1 MSGHSK
7 WATTKRQKAVTD
19 AKRSSIFTKLSNN
32 IAIAAR
38 KGSDPTMNFSLRIAI
53 DKAKAANMPKDNIEK
68 SIKRGTGELGGNA
81 IEELYYE
88 GFGPSQSQF
97 IIKCVTDNK
106 NRSASTV
113 RHIFTK
119 FGGSLGS
126 VSWNFEKKG
135 VIRVA
140 NGNWESGIGNRES
153 DEFELELIDIGAQ
166 DIQHEEEGVT
176 IYTNMEDLQKV
187 KEFIENK
194 NIKAESADVE
204 FVAKEQL
211 EITSQD
217 SLETL
222 EKFIDALEENENI
235 SEYYGNV
242 NWN

>member
-32 IAIAAR
+32 ISIAAK
-38 KGSDPTMNFSLRIAI
+38 KGADPVMNFSLRIAI

-97 IIKCVTDNK
+97 IIKCITDNK

-126 VSWNFEKKG
+126 VAWNFEKKG
-135 VIRVA
+135 IIRIA
-140 NGNWESGIGNRES
+140 NGNWELGIGNLGL
-153 DEFELELIDIGAQ
+153 DEFELELIDNGAQ
-166 DIQHEEEGVT
+166 DIQREDEGMV
-176 IYTNMEDLQKV
+176 IYTDMENLQKV
-187 KEFIENK
+187 KDYLENK
-194 NIKAESADVE
+194 KIQVESAEVE
-204 FVAKEQL
+204 FVDKEQKD
-211 EITSQD
+211 ITNAGD
-217 SLETL
+217 KETL
-222 EKFIDALEENENI
+222 EKFIDELDENEDV
-235 SEYYGNV
+235 SEYYSNT
-242 NWN
+242 